1 MKKRFLAV
9 LAFCCASSVGAMA
22 QTQTPLWLN
31 TPAISPDGQTIVFSY
46 QGDLYKVAAAGGNA
60 TPLTMHEGYEFNP
73 VWSPDGKQIAFA
85 SDRYGNFDVFVMPA
99 QGGEG
104 KRLTFHSAS
113 DVPSDFTPDG
123 KSVIF
128 SSSRVD
134 AAANA
139 LFPSGA
145 FPELYTVSLGGGRN
159 AMVLTTPAEAA
170 RYSANGEVLVYQDK
184 KSFENNL
191 RKHQTSSTA
200 RDLWVYN
207 TKTKQHTKLTE
218 NIGED
223 RQPVFGPNGQEL
235 FYLSEQPNG
244 TFNVRKMSL
253 QNPKQSTAVT
263 NFSKHPVR
271 HLSGAKDGTL
281 SFTYNGEI
289 YTLKQGGQPQKV
301 AIQLYSGIR
310 SNPETVL
317 PISGGMTEMQVS
329 PNGKEVV
336 FVNRGEV
343 FVSSVEGGITKRITN
358 TPEQERSV
366 SFSPDGRRIL
376 YAGERN
382 GSWNIYE
389 TSLVRAAEPYFY
401 ASTLLKEETVIAT
414 PTEEFQPAYSPDGK
428 EVAYLEDRVNLK
440 VVNKASKQVRTI
452 LANAN
457 NYSYADGD
465 QDYKWSPDGKWFLVQ
480 YNQPKQWLSEVGLIS
495 ASGNGNVMNLTQ
507 SGYYENGPRWMAGG
521 KMIIYY
527 SNREGLRGN
536 GNNSGTGDIY
546 ALFTTQDAFDRF
558 KLSKEDYSLL
568 EDLEKREAES
578 KGPEETAEPKGKT
591 KGKGKKGETS
601 KTSAPAGMALELDN
615 LPYRKARLT
624 ATSSD
629 ISDAV
634 VSLKGDRLFYLSRF
648 EKGYDLWVTNLRDN
662 DTKLLAK
669 LGTRGGEMTLSKDG
683 KNLFV
688 LTEGKILKLDTE
700 NGKQE
705 MVRVNG
711 EMNLN
716 AAAERAY
723 MYDHVIRELEQKFY
737 VTDLHGVDW
746 KFYTENYRQ
755 FLPHIANNYDFA
767 DVLSE
772 LLGEL
777 NASHTGG
784 RYSHRQANADAT
796 ASLGLFFDEQ
806 YSGAG
811 LKVKEVINLSP
822 FDRASSKVKAGVIV
836 EKIDGQP
843 LEDNTDFDQ
852 LLNRKA
858 GKFTLV
864 SLYDEKTKKRWEE
877 TVKPINGGELNELLY
892 QRWVENRRKEVDRL
906 SGGRLGYV
914 HIRGMNDASYR
925 TVYEEALGKNA
936 TKEALIVDTR
946 ANGGGNLHDD
956 LISFLNTK
964 QYAQFSPRGQHLSDE
979 PRNKWTKPSV
989 VVMNEANYS
998 DAHIFPV
1005 LYKEL
1010 GIGKT
1015 VGTPVAGTGTFVWW
1029 ETLIDPTMV
1038 FGIPQIGY
1046 RTLGGGKFLE
1056 NSQLEPDYLVAND
1069 PAVVAQGRDQQLEK
1083 AVEVLLQELPKK

>member
-1 MKKRFLAV
+1 MKKRFLAI
-9 LAFCCASSVGAMA
+9 LALCCAGSLGTMA

-46 QGDLYKVAAAGGNA
+46 KGDLYKVAATGGNA
-60 TPLTMHEGYEFNP
+60 TPLTMHEGYEYMP
-73 VWSPDGKQIAFA
+73 VWSPDGKSIAYA

-99 QGGEG
+99 QGGES
-104 KRLTFHSAS
+104 KRLTFHSSS

-123 KSVIF
+123 KNVIF
-128 SSSRVD
+128 SSARID
-134 AAANA
+134 AAANTM
-139 LFPSGA
+139 FPSA
-145 FPELYTVSLGGGRN
+145 TFPELYSVSLGGGRN

-170 RYSANGEVLVYQDK
+170 RYNASGDVLIYQDK
-184 KSFENNL
+184 KSLENNF

-200 RDLWVYN
+200 RDIWTYN
-207 TKTKQHTKLTE
+207 TKTKQHAKLTD
-218 NIGED
+218 NVGED
-223 RQPVFGPNGQEL
+223 RQPVFTANGQEVY
-235 FYLSEQPNG
+235 YLSEQPNG

-253 QNPKQSTAVT
+253 QNPKQSAAVT

-271 HLSGAKDGTL
+271 HLSGSKDGVL

-289 YTLKQGGQPQKV
+289 YTLKPGAQPQKV
-301 AIQLYSGIR
+301 AIQLYSDIR

-317 PISGGMTEMQVS
+317 PISGGMTEMEVS

-343 FVSSVEGGITKRITN
+343 FVSSVDGGITRRITS

-366 SFSPDGRRIL
+366 SFSPDGRKIL
-376 YAGERN
+376 YASERN

-389 TSLVRAAEPYFY
+389 TSLVRSAEPYFY
-401 ASTLLKEETVIAT
+401 ASTVLKEEPVIAT
-414 PTEEFQPAYSPDGK
+414 AAEEFQPAYSPDGK
-428 EVAYLEDRVNLK
+428 EVAYLEERVTLK
-440 VVNKASKQVRTI
+440 VVNKTSKQVRTI
-452 LANAN
+452 LGNAN
-457 NYSYADGD
+457 NYSYSDGD
-465 QDYKWSPDGKWFLVQ
+465 QYFEWSPDSKWFLVQ

-495 ASGNGNVMNLTQ
+495 ASGKGEIINLTQ
-507 SGYYENGPRWMAGG
+507 SGYYENSPQWMMGG
-521 KMIIYY
+521 KMITYY

-546 ALFTTQDAFDRF
+546 ALFTTQDGFDRF
-558 KLSKEDYSLL
+558 KLSKEDFTLL
-568 EDLEKREAES
+568 EDLEKREAAAGGVS
-578 KGPEETAEPKGKT
+578 AEKADPKK
-591 KGKGKKGETS
+591 KSKKGEAA
-601 KTSAPAGMALELDN
+601 KTAAPAGMKLELDN
-615 LPYRKARLT
+615 LPQRKARLT

-629 ISDAV
+629 LADAV
-634 VSLKGDRLFYLSRF
+634 VTDKGDRMFYLSRF

-669 LGTRGGEMTLSKDG
+669 LGARGGDMVMSKDG

-688 LTEGKILKLDTE
+688 LTEGKILKVDTE
-700 NGKQE
+700 TGKQE
-705 MVRVNG
+705 TLKVNG

-723 MYDHVIRELEQKFY
+723 MYDHVIRQLDKKFY
-737 VTDLHGVDW
+737 VKDLHNVDW

-784 RYSHRQANADAT
+784 RYSHRSANPDAT
-796 ASLGLFFDEQ
+796 ASLGLFYDEQ
-806 YSGAG
+806 YTGPG

-822 FDRASSKVKAGVIV
+822 FDRASSKVKPGIII

-843 LEDNTDFDQ
+843 IEDNTDVDQ
-852 LLNRKA
+852 LLNRKS
-858 GKFTLV
+858 GKYTLV
-864 SLYDEKTKKRWEE
+864 SLYNEKTKQRWEE
-877 TVKPINGGELNELLY
+877 TAKPISGTELSELLY
-892 QRWVENRRKEVDRL
+892 QRWIDNRRKEVDRL

-925 TVYEEALGKNA
+925 TVYEDGLGKNA
-936 TKEALIVDTR
+936 TKEALVVDTR
-946 ANGGGNLHDD
+946 SNGGGNLHDD

-964 QYAQFSPRGQHLSDE
+964 QYAEFIPRGQNLSDE
-979 PRNKWTKPSV
+979 PRNKWTRPSI
-989 VVMNEANYS
+989 VVMNESNYS

-1015 VGTPVAGTGTFVWW
+1015 VGMPVAGTGTFVWW

-1038 FGIPQIGY
+1038 FGIPQVGY
-1046 RTLGGGKFLE
+1046 RTLSGGKFLE
-1056 NSQLEPDYLVAND
+1056 NAQLEPDYLVAND
-1069 PAVVAQGRDQQLEK
+1069 PALVAQGRDQQIEK
-1083 AVEVLLQELPKK
+1083 AVEVLLKELPAKE

>member
-9 LAFCCASSVGAMA
+9 LAFCCASSLGTMA

-46 QGDLYKVAAAGGNA
+46 KGDLYKVAAAGGNA
-60 TPLTMHEGYEFNP
+60 TPLTMHEGYEHMP
-73 VWSPDGKQIAFA
+73 VWSPDGKQIAYA

-99 QGGEG
+99 QGGES
-104 KRLTFHSAS
+104 KRLTFHSSS
-113 DVPSDFTPDG
+113 DLPSDFTPDG

-128 SSSRVD
+128 SSARVD
-134 AAANA
+134 AAANT

-145 FPELYTVSLGGGRN
+145 FPELYSVAIGGGRN
-159 AMVLTTPAEAA
+159 AMLLTTPAEAA
-170 RYSANGEVLVYQDK
+170 RYSPAGDVLVYHDK
-184 KSFENNL
+184 KSPENTL

-200 RDLWVYN
+200 RDVWAYN
-207 TKTKQHTKLTE
+207 AKTKQHTKLTD
-218 NIGED
+218 NVGED
-223 RQPVFGPNGQEL
+223 RQPVFSANGQDIY
-235 FYLSEQPNG
+235 YLSEQVNG
-244 TFNVRKMSL
+244 TFNVHKMSL
-253 QNPKQSTAVT
+253 QNPKQTAAVT
-263 NFSKHPVR
+263 SFTKHPVR
-271 HLSGAKDGTL
+271 HLSGSRGGML

-289 YTLKQGGQPQKV
+289 YTLKPGAQPQKV
-301 AIQLYSGIR
+301 AIQLYSDIR

-317 PISGGMTEMQVS
+317 PISGGMTEMEVS

-343 FVSSVEGGITKRITN
+343 FVSSVEGGITRRITN

-366 SFSPDGRRIL
+366 SFSPDGRKIL
-376 YAGERN
+376 YASERN
-382 GSWNIYE
+382 GSWNVYE
-389 TSLVRAAEPYFY
+389 TSLVRSNEPYFY
-401 ASTLLKEETVIAT
+401 ASTLLKEEPVIAT
-414 PTEEFQPAYSPDGK
+414 PAEEFQPSYSPDGK
-428 EVAYLEDRVNLK
+428 EVAYLEERVKLK

-452 LANAN
+452 LGNAN
-457 NYSYADGD
+457 NYSYSDGD
-465 QDYKWSPDGKWFLVQ
+465 QYFKWSPDGKWFLVQ
-480 YNQPKQWLSEVGLIS
+480 YNQPKQWLGEVGLIS
-495 ASGNGNVMNLTQ
+495 ASGKGEVINLSQ
-507 SGYYENGPRWMAGG
+507 SGYAERNPQWMMGG
-521 KMIIYY
+521 KMITYY

-558 KLSKEDYSLL
+558 KLSKEDYNLL
-568 EDLEKREAES
+568 EDLEKRETQAGTLAE
-578 KGPEETAEPKGKT
+578 KAEA
-591 KGKGKKGETS
+591 KGKGKKGEAS
-601 KTSAPAGMALELDN
+601 KNGGPAGMNLELDN
-615 LPYRKARLT
+615 LSYRKARLT
-624 ATSSD
+624 VNSSD
-629 ISDAV
+629 LSDAV
-634 VSLKGDRLFYLSRF
+634 VTEKGDRMFYLSRF

-669 LGTRGGEMTLSKDG
+669 LGARGGEMVMSKDG

-688 LTEGKILKLDTE
+688 LTEGKILKLDTDT
-700 NGKQE
+700 GKQE
-705 MVRVNG
+705 TLKVNG
-711 EMNLN
+711 ELNLN
-716 AAAERAY
+716 ATAERAY
-723 MYDHVIRELEQKFY
+723 MYDHVIRQLEKKFY
-737 VTDLHGVDW
+737 VQDLHNTDW
-746 KFYTENYRQ
+746 KFYTDNYRQ

-796 ASLGLFFDEQ
+796 ASLGLFYDEQ
-806 YSGAG
+806 YTGPG
-811 LKVKEVINLSP
+811 LKVKEVINMSP
-822 FDRASSKVKAGVIV
+822 FDRASSKVKPGVIL
-836 EKIDGQP
+836 EKIDGQAI
-843 LEDNTDFDQ
+843 EDNTDFDQ

-858 GKFTLV
+858 EKYTLV

-877 TVKPINGGELNELLY
+877 TVKPISGSDLSELLY
-892 QRWVENRRKEVDRL
+892 QRWVEGRRKEVERL
-906 SGGRLGYV
+906 SGGKLGYV

-936 TKEALIVDTR
+936 TKEGLVVDTR
-946 ANGGGNLHDD
+946 SNGGGNLHDD

-964 QYAQFSPRGQHLSDE
+964 QYAEFIPRGQHLSDE
-979 PRNKWTKPSV
+979 PRNKWTRPSV
-989 VVMNEANYS
+989 VVMNESNYS

-1015 VGTPVAGTGTFVWW
+1015 VGMPVAGTGTFVWW

-1038 FGIPQIGY
+1038 FGIPQVGY

-1056 NSQLEPDYLVAND
+1056 NTQLEPDYLIAND
-1069 PAVVAQGRDQQLEK
+1069 PALVAQGRDQQLEK
-1083 AVEVLLQELPKK
+1083 AVEVLLQELPKKK